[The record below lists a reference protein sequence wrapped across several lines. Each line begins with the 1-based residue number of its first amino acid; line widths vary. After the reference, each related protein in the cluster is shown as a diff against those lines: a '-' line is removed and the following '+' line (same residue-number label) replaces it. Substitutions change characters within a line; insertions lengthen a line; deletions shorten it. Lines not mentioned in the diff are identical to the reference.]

1 VAQPSIVAMIMAGGK
16 GGRLHPLTKER
27 AKPAVPFGGKY
38 RIIDFVLSNFV
49 NSNIT
54 AIYVLTQFKAQSL
67 LNHLRDGWQFGTL
80 LEDHFIIPVPAQMRM
95 GEEWYRGT
103 ADAVWQNV
111 VFIERHQPEFVAV
124 FGADHIYRIDVRHMV
139 EFHRDKGADATV
151 AAMQVPRDQ
160 SSLFGVIQVDEDW
173 RITGF
178 QEKPSP
184 EEAVPIP
191 NQPEMILSSMG
202 NYLFNTGA
210 LLDELAADAEDPE
223 SDHDFGNTILPK
235 IHTERPIYAYDFRS
249 NQVPGR
255 IKGEE
260 VGYWRDVGTIFAY
273 WQANMDLC
281 TPDPVFN
288 LYNRQWPLR
297 TANYNDP
304 PAKFVFDEEGR
315 RGHAVNS
322 IVSEGCILSG
332 SRVTG
337 SVLGRNVF
345 VHSYASI
352 EESVIFDNVDI
363 GRGCQIR
370 RAIIDKNVQVPA
382 GTKVGIDP
390 TWDDERFFY
399 DEAHQI
405 TVIPRWETFEREKA
419 VARGLEIRKR
429 AKALTESTD

>member
-1 VAQPSIVAMIMAGGK
+1 M
-16 GGRLHPLTKER
+16 
-27 AKPAVPFGGKY
+27 
-38 RIIDFVLSNFV
+38 
-49 NSNIT
+49 
-54 AIYVLTQFKAQSL
+54 
-67 LNHLRDGWQFGTL
+67 
-80 LEDHFIIPVPAQMRM
+80 
-95 GEEWYRGT
+95 
-103 ADAVWQNV
+103 
-111 VFIERHQPEFVAV
+111 
-124 FGADHIYRIDVRHMV
+124 
-139 EFHRDKGADATV
+139 
-151 AAMQVPRDQ
+151 
-160 SSLFGVIQVDEDW
+160 
-173 RITGF
+173 
-178 QEKPSP
+178 
-184 EEAVPIP
+184 
-191 NQPEMILSSMG
+191 
-202 NYLFNTGA
+202 
-210 LLDELAADAEDPE
+210 
-223 SDHDFGNTILPK
+223 
-235 IHTERPIYAYDFRS
+235 
-249 NQVPGR
+249 PGR

-260 VGYWRDVGTIFAY
+260 VGYWRDVGTLFAY

-332 SRVTG
+332 SQVSG

>member
-1 VAQPSIVAMIMAGGK
+1 MAQTSILAMIMAGGK
-16 GGRLHPLTKER
+16 GERLHPLTSER
-27 AKPAVPFGGKY
+27 AKPAVTFGGKY

-49 NSNIT
+49 NSGIT
-54 AIYVLTQFKAQSL
+54 SLYVLTQFKAQSL

-95 GEEWYRGT
+95 GKEWYRGT
-103 ADAVWQNV
+103 ADAVWQNI
-111 VFIERHQPEFVAV
+111 VFVERHQPEIVAV
-124 FGADHIYRIDVRHMV
+124 FGADHIYRMDVRQMV
-139 EFHRDKGADATV
+139 EFHRAKGADVTV
-151 AAMQVPRDQ
+151 AALPVPRDQ
-160 SSLFGVIQVDEDW
+160 APHFGVIQVDEDW

-184 EEAVPIP
+184 KEAAPIP

-202 NYLFNTGA
+202 NYLFNTDVM
-210 LLDELAADAEDPE
+210 LEELAADAEDPE

-235 IHTERPIYAYDFRS
+235 IYPDRRLYAYDFRS

-255 IKGEE
+255 VKGEE
-260 VGYWRDVGTIFAY
+260 AGYWRDVGTLSAY

-281 TPDPVFN
+281 ATDPIFN
-288 LYNRQWPLR
+288 LYNRHWPLR

-315 RGHAVNS
+315 RGQAVNS
-322 IVSEGCILSG
+322 IVSEGCVLSG
-332 SRVTG
+332 ARVSG

-345 VHSYASI
+345 VHSYATV

-370 RAIIDKNVQVPA
+370 RAIIDKNVHIPP
-382 GTKVGIDP
+382 GTKVGLDP
-390 TWDDERFFY
+390 TWDQERFFV
-399 DEAHQI
+399 DKDHQI
-405 TVIPRWETFEREKA
+405 TVIPRWETFELEEA
-419 VARGLEIRKR
+419 VARGIEARKR
-429 AKALTESTD
+429 IKTLTEETD

>member
-1 VAQPSIVAMIMAGGK
+1 MIMAGGK
-16 GGRLHPLTKER
+16 GERLHPLTSER
-27 AKPAVPFGGKY
+27 AKPAVTFGGKY

-49 NSNIT
+49 NSGIT
-54 AIYVLTQFKAQSL
+54 SLYVLTQFKAQSL

-103 ADAVWQNV
+103 ADAVWQNI
-111 VFIERHQPEFVAV
+111 VFVERHQPEIVAV
-124 FGADHIYRIDVRHMV
+124 FGADHIYRMDVRQMV
-139 EFHRDKGADATV
+139 EYHRTKGAEATV
-151 AAMQVPRDQ
+151 AALPVPRDQ
-160 SSLFGVIQVDEDW
+160 ASHFGVIQVDEDW

-184 EEAVPIP
+184 KEAVPIP

-202 NYLFNTGA
+202 NYLFNTDVM
-210 LLDELAADAEDPE
+210 LEELAADAEDPD

-235 IHTERPIYAYDFRS
+235 IYPDRRLYAYDFRT

-255 IKGEE
+255 VKGEE
-260 VGYWRDVGTIFAY
+260 TGYWRDIGTLSAY

-281 TPDPVFN
+281 TPDPIFN
-288 LYNRQWPLR
+288 LYNRNWPLR

-304 PAKFVFDEEGR
+304 PAKFVFDEERR
-315 RGHAVNS
+315 RGQAVNS
-322 IVSEGCILSG
+322 IVSEGCVLSG
-332 SRVTG
+332 AHVSG

-345 VHSYASI
+345 VHSYATV
-352 EESVIFDNVDI
+352 EECVIFDNVDI

-370 RAIIDKNVQVPA
+370 RAIIDKNVHIPP

-390 TWDDERFFY
+390 TWDQERFFV
-399 DEAHQI
+399 DEDHQI
-405 TVIPRWETFEREKA
+405 TVIPRWETFEREEA
-419 VARGLEIRKR
+419 VARGIEARKR
-429 AKALTESTD
+429 IKTLTEETD

>member
-1 VAQPSIVAMIMAGGK
+1 MAQTSILAMIMAGGK
-16 GGRLHPLTKER
+16 GERLHPLTSER
-27 AKPAVPFGGKY
+27 AKPAVTFGGKY

-49 NSNIT
+49 NSGIT
-54 AIYVLTQFKAQSL
+54 SLYVLTQFKAQSL

-103 ADAVWQNV
+103 ADAVWQNI
-111 VFIERHQPEFVAV
+111 VFIERHQPEIVAV
-124 FGADHIYRIDVRHMV
+124 FGADHIYRIDVRQMV
-139 EFHRDKGADATV
+139 EFHRTKGADATV
-151 AAMQVPRDQ
+151 AALPVPRDQ
-160 SSLFGVIQVDEDW
+160 ASLFGVIQVDEDW

-184 EEAVPIP
+184 KEAVPIP

-202 NYLFNTGA
+202 NYLFNTDVM
-210 LLDELAADAEDPE
+210 LEELAADAEDPD

-235 IHTERPIYAYDFRS
+235 IFPSRRLYAYDFRS

-255 IKGEE
+255 VKGEE
-260 VGYWRDVGTIFAY
+260 TGYWRDIGTLSAY

-281 TPDPVFN
+281 TPDPIFN
-288 LYNRQWPLR
+288 LYNRNWPLR

-304 PAKFVFDEEGR
+304 PAKFVYDEEGR
-315 RGHAVNS
+315 RGQAVNS
-322 IVSEGCILSG
+322 IVSEGCVLSG
-332 SRVTG
+332 AHVSG

-345 VHSYASI
+345 VHSYASV

-370 RAIIDKNVQVPA
+370 RAIIDKNVHIPP
-382 GTKVGIDP
+382 GTKIGLDP
-390 TWDDERFFY
+390 AWDKERFFV
-399 DEAHQI
+399 DEDHQI
-405 TVIPRWETFEREKA
+405 TVVPRWETFEREEA
-419 VARGLEIRKR
+419 VARGVEARKR
-429 AKALTESTD
+429 IKTLAEETD